1 MNVPDDALV
10 LEPREAF
17 DAAIVGVRPNK
28 AGLPVVVYSRSKVI
42 DALMKHEGWSKEDA
56 VEWFEYNIRPAWMGD
71 RTPVYRK

>member
-42 DALMKHEGWSKEDA
+42 DALMKHEG
-56 VEWFEYNIRPAWMGD
+56 
-71 RTPVYRK
+71 